1 MERGRDT
8 SDSATLSAGPSRGAS
23 LECRECQVICE
34 RVVSPWRCLR
44 ANHTCVY
51 AFKDGDSTYFGCLH
65 KVFSPEL
72 DLKAFKECNGGS
84 AGKGDPYGPVRVV
97 RAPRPQCPV
106 SIERAYHVDLLREH
120 CVNPGFLREVFRV
133 VRVADCRP
141 HDSVESDDDQTTS

>member
-1 MERGRDT
+1 MKGARDT
-8 SDSATLSAGPSRGAS
+8 SIDATAAGAPRSGTR

-72 DLKAFKECNGGS
+72 DLQAFAGGLGES
-84 AGKGDPYGPVRVV
+84 RSRTDPYGPVRVV

-106 SIERAYHVDLLREH
+106 SVERAYLAESAREH
-120 CVNPGFLREVFRV
+120 CVNPGFLREGFRV
-133 VRVADCRP
+133 LRGDEARRRITGHADG
-141 HDSVESDDDQTTS
+141 HTAES